1 MQYCTEHYMY
11 CKVDFVASLAENIPK
26 KIRRTELRVV
36 MITMI
41 GNIAGE
47 LDGVIA
53 MMIDL
58 QIREKNDTESEIDTE
73 GDIEVMTM
81 TMMMIVIEK
90 VIEEEKKGIIDLTED
105 DVRHYRMMR
114 KNVREV
120 DTAL

>member
-1 MQYCTEHYMY
+1 MM
-11 CKVDFVASLAENIPK
+11 
-26 KIRRTELRVV
+26 
-36 MITMI
+36 TMI

-47 LDGVIA
+47 LDRVIA
-53 MMIDL
+53 MMTDL

-73 GDIEVMTM
+73 GDIEVMM

-105 DVRHYRMMR
+105 DVTHHQMMR
-114 KNVREV
+114 KNAREV

>member
-1 MQYCTEHYMY
+1 M
-11 CKVDFVASLAENIPK
+11 KSLAVTMIENIPK

-36 MITMI
+36 MMTMI

-73 GDIEVMTM
+73 GDIEVMMM
-81 TMMMIVIEK
+81 TMMIIVIEK

-105 DVRHYRMMR
+105 DVTRHRMMR
-114 KNVREV
+114 KNAREV

>member
-1 MQYCTEHYMY
+1 M
-11 CKVDFVASLAENIPK
+11 
-26 KIRRTELRVV
+26 
-36 MITMI
+36 TMI
-41 GNIAGE
+41 ENIAGE

-73 GDIEVMTM
+73 GDIEVMMM

-105 DVRHYRMMR
+105 DVRHHQMMR
-114 KNVREV
+114 KNAREV